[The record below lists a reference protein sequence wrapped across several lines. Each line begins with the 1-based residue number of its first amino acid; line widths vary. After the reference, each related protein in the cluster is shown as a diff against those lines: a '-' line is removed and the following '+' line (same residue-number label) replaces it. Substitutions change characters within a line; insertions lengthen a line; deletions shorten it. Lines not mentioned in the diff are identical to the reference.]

1 MTINN
6 KSERNYRGKCL
17 GWPVTSY
24 DGDLDGAVQ
33 LLINVKAADTFNSKT
48 VAIDLPA
55 LAISFPN
62 EFLLGSRCKGEKEQ
76 KRNLANIQPSWPHVW
91 SLSDKLILRSDMK
104 ADFLIHPSSHIS
116 LIQSDSVWFSLN
128 QSESVYWFYIITL
141 NVISTKRY
149 SGGALVEIEGHI
161 RKRTLIGIITKHRFV
176 FVCFMQFGRKFCL
189 F

>member
-24 DGDLDGAVQ
+24 GGDLNGVQ

-48 VAIDLPA
+48 VTIDLPA

-76 KRNLANIQPSWPHVW
+76 KRNLANIQPS
-91 SLSDKLILRSDMK
+91 
-104 ADFLIHPSSHIS
+104 
-116 LIQSDSVWFSLN
+116 
-128 QSESVYWFYIITL
+128 
-141 NVISTKRY
+141 
-149 SGGALVEIEGHI
+149 
-161 RKRTLIGIITKHRFV
+161 
-176 FVCFMQFGRKFCL
+176 
-189 F
+189 